1 MARNRLLEA
10 KNAVFRGKIR
20 GPTKRYTGATMALAW
35 RYGDLTDKLTP
46 N

>member
-10 KNAVFRGKIR
+10 KNAVFLGEIR
-20 GPTKRYTGATMALAW
+20 GAAKRYTGATMALAW
-35 RYGDLTDKLTP
+35 RYRDLTDKLTP